1 MLGLL
6 LGAMALDTL
15 TTLNETLREQQ
26 ARENRNLKRKRKK
39 VKKNT

>member
-1 MLGLL
+1 MLGWI

-26 ARENRNLKRKRKK
+26 AREDRDLRKKRKK
-39 VKKNT
+39 VKKKT